1 MPDGTPQGQEG
12 DRIEATV
19 RAVLSTMAGDLT
31 AKESALLAE
40 LEGLGRTIARAK
52 AEIAA
57 LKVEDIR
64 DAHIPSA
71 TDELDAIVDH
81 TAHAT
86 NEILDSCETLE
97 ILQSELSGDA
107 ADRLQG
113 AVTRIYE
120 ACSFQD
126 ITGQRIGKV
135 VTALKAI
142 EGRISSIV
150 SAASGMAQARR
161 RWLRLRP
168 SLTMTGARKAKNLP
182 MGLSFRALAYPKA
195 KLTDYWRA
203 SIDAPCGC
211 SAVFLDGFWHSGL
224 RAAGTRGQSSGR
236 QPSNLWQGG
245 DGLARSHYLSRGRKW
260 QSANF
265 AV

>member
-1 MPDGTPQGQEG
+1 MPDGTPQGPEG

-19 RAVLSTMAGDLT
+19 RAVLTSMAGDLT

-40 LEGLGRTIARAK
+40 MEGLGRTIARAK

-86 NEILDSCETLE
+86 NEILDCCETLE
-97 ILQSELSGDA
+97 QLQAELSGEA
-107 ADRLQG
+107 ADKLQG

-142 EGRISSIV
+142 EGRISSVV
-150 SAASGMAQARR
+150 SAASGMPAPEAPPVAVAKPRDDKRTEGEKLANGPQLPGAGVSQSEID
-161 RWLRLRP
+161 RL
-168 SLTMTGARKAKNLP
+168 LA
-182 MGLSFRALAYPKA
+182 SF
-195 KLTDYWRA
+195 D
-203 SIDAPCGC
+203 
-211 SAVFLDGFWHSGL
+211 
-224 RAAGTRGQSSGR
+224 
-236 QPSNLWQGG
+236 
-245 DGLARSHYLSRGRKW
+245 
-260 QSANF
+260 
-265 AV
+265 

>member
-1 MPDGTPQGQEG
+1 MPDGTPQGPEG
-12 DRIEATV
+12 DRVEAAV

-31 AKESALLAE
+31 AKESVLLAE

-86 NEILDSCETLE
+86 NEILDCCETLE
-97 ILQSELSGDA
+97 QLEAELSGEA
-107 ADRLQG
+107 AVKLQG

-150 SAASGMAQARR
+150 STASGMPGPAAAPVAAVAAAPGAEKRTEGEKLANGPQLPGAGVSQSEID
-161 RWLRLRP
+161 RL
-168 SLTMTGARKAKNLP
+168 LA
-182 MGLSFRALAYPKA
+182 SF
-195 KLTDYWRA
+195 D
-203 SIDAPCGC
+203 
-211 SAVFLDGFWHSGL
+211 
-224 RAAGTRGQSSGR
+224 
-236 QPSNLWQGG
+236 
-245 DGLARSHYLSRGRKW
+245 
-260 QSANF
+260 
-265 AV
+265 

>member
-1 MPDGTPQGQEG
+1 MPDGTPQGPEG

-19 RAVLSTMAGDLT
+19 RAVLATMAGDLT

-71 TDELDAIVDH
+71 TDELDAIVEH

-86 NEILDSCETLE
+86 NEILDCCETLE
-97 ILQSELSGDA
+97 QMQSELSGEA
-107 ADRLQG
+107 ADKLQG

-142 EGRISSIV
+142 ETRISTIV
-150 SAASGMAQARR
+150 SAASGMPGPEAAAAPVAQPRDEKRTEGEKLANGPQ
-161 RWLRLRP
+161 LPGAGVSQSEIDRL
-168 SLTMTGARKAKNLP
+168 LA
-182 MGLSFRALAYPKA
+182 SF
-195 KLTDYWRA
+195 D
-203 SIDAPCGC
+203 
-211 SAVFLDGFWHSGL
+211 
-224 RAAGTRGQSSGR
+224 
-236 QPSNLWQGG
+236 
-245 DGLARSHYLSRGRKW
+245 
-260 QSANF
+260 
-265 AV
+265 

>member
-1 MPDGTPQGQEG
+1 MPDGTPQGPEG

-19 RAVLSTMAGDLT
+19 RAVLTTMAGDLT

-86 NEILDSCETLE
+86 NEILDCCETLE
-97 ILQSELSGDA
+97 QLQSELSGEA
-107 ADRLQG
+107 ADKLQG

-142 EGRISSIV
+142 EGRIAAVV
-150 SAASGMAQARR
+150 STASGMPGPEAAPVVAVAAAPRDEKRTEGEKLANGPQLPGAGVSQSEID
-161 RWLRLRP
+161 RL
-168 SLTMTGARKAKNLP
+168 LA
-182 MGLSFRALAYPKA
+182 SF
-195 KLTDYWRA
+195 D
-203 SIDAPCGC
+203 
-211 SAVFLDGFWHSGL
+211 
-224 RAAGTRGQSSGR
+224 
-236 QPSNLWQGG
+236 
-245 DGLARSHYLSRGRKW
+245 
-260 QSANF
+260 
-265 AV
+265 

>member
-1 MPDGTPQGQEG
+1 MPDGTPQGPEG

-19 RAVLSTMAGDLT
+19 RAVLTSMAGDLT

-86 NEILDSCETLE
+86 NEILDCCETLE
-97 ILQSELSGDA
+97 QLQTELSGEA
-107 ADRLQG
+107 ADKLQG

-142 EGRISSIV
+142 ETRISSVV
-150 SAASGMAQARR
+150 SAASGMPGPVTAPAATVVANPRDDGRTEGEKLANGPQ
-161 RWLRLRP
+161 LPGSGVSQSEIDRL
-168 SLTMTGARKAKNLP
+168 LA
-182 MGLSFRALAYPKA
+182 SF
-195 KLTDYWRA
+195 D
-203 SIDAPCGC
+203 
-211 SAVFLDGFWHSGL
+211 
-224 RAAGTRGQSSGR
+224 
-236 QPSNLWQGG
+236 
-245 DGLARSHYLSRGRKW
+245 
-260 QSANF
+260 
-265 AV
+265 

>member
-1 MPDGTPQGQEG
+1 MPDGTPQGPEG

-19 RAVLSTMAGDLT
+19 RAVLTSMAGDLT

-86 NEILDSCETLE
+86 NEILDCCETLE
-97 ILQSELSGDA
+97 QLQAEISGEA
-107 ADRLQG
+107 ADKLQG

-142 EGRISSIV
+142 EGRISAVV
-150 SAASGMAQARR
+150 SAASGMPGPEPASATPTVPSRDDKRTEGEKLANGPQ
-161 RWLRLRP
+161 LPGSGVSQSEIDRL
-168 SLTMTGARKAKNLP
+168 LA
-182 MGLSFRALAYPKA
+182 SF
-195 KLTDYWRA
+195 D
-203 SIDAPCGC
+203 
-211 SAVFLDGFWHSGL
+211 
-224 RAAGTRGQSSGR
+224 
-236 QPSNLWQGG
+236 
-245 DGLARSHYLSRGRKW
+245 
-260 QSANF
+260 
-265 AV
+265 

>member
-1 MPDGTPQGQEG
+1 MPDGTPQGPEG

-19 RAVLSTMAGDLT
+19 RAVLTTMAGDLT

-86 NEILDSCETLE
+86 NEILDCCETLE
-97 ILQSELSGDA
+97 QLQSELSGEA
-107 ADRLQG
+107 ADKLQS

-142 EGRISSIV
+142 EGRIASVV
-150 SAASGMAQARR
+150 SAAAGMPGPKAAPVAQAAAAPSDDKRTEGQK
-161 RWLRLRP
+161 LANGPQLPGSGVSQSEIDRL
-168 SLTMTGARKAKNLP
+168 LA
-182 MGLSFRALAYPKA
+182 SF
-195 KLTDYWRA
+195 D
-203 SIDAPCGC
+203 
-211 SAVFLDGFWHSGL
+211 
-224 RAAGTRGQSSGR
+224 
-236 QPSNLWQGG
+236 
-245 DGLARSHYLSRGRKW
+245 
-260 QSANF
+260 
-265 AV
+265 

>member
-12 DRIEATV
+12 DRIETTV
-19 RAVLSTMAGDLT
+19 RAVLATMAGDLT

-86 NEILDSCETLE
+86 NEILDCCETLE
-97 ILQSELSGDA
+97 QLQSDLSGEA
-107 ADRLQG
+107 ADKLQG

-142 EGRISSIV
+142 ESRISAVV
-150 SAASGMAQARR
+150 SAASGMGGADPAPAAVAAAKPGDDKRTDGEKLANGPQ
-161 RWLRLRP
+161 LPGSGVSQSEIDRL
-168 SLTMTGARKAKNLP
+168 LA
-182 MGLSFRALAYPKA
+182 SF
-195 KLTDYWRA
+195 D
-203 SIDAPCGC
+203 
-211 SAVFLDGFWHSGL
+211 
-224 RAAGTRGQSSGR
+224 
-236 QPSNLWQGG
+236 
-245 DGLARSHYLSRGRKW
+245 
-260 QSANF
+260 
-265 AV
+265 

>member
-1 MPDGTPQGQEG
+1 MPDGTPQGPEA

-19 RAVLSTMAGDLT
+19 RAVLTSMAGDLT

-71 TDELDAIVDH
+71 TDELDAIVEH

-86 NEILDSCETLE
+86 NEILDCCETLE
-97 ILQSELSGDA
+97 QMQAELSGDA
-107 ADRLQG
+107 ADKLQG

-142 EGRISSIV
+142 ENRVSAVV
-150 SAASGMAQARR
+150 SAASGMPGPEAPPAVAAKPLDEGRTEGQKLASGPQ
-161 RWLRLRP
+161 LPGAGVSQSEIDRL
-168 SLTMTGARKAKNLP
+168 LA
-182 MGLSFRALAYPKA
+182 SF
-195 KLTDYWRA
+195 D
-203 SIDAPCGC
+203 
-211 SAVFLDGFWHSGL
+211 
-224 RAAGTRGQSSGR
+224 
-236 QPSNLWQGG
+236 
-245 DGLARSHYLSRGRKW
+245 
-260 QSANF
+260 
-265 AV
+265 